1 MPYCLTILLRFS
13 SQKKYQMCTAALLK
27 EYPTC
32 QTCKKC
38 QIISHFCSNEYDNFD
53 IRAPERF
60 EQLNESL

>member
-1 MPYCLTILLRFS
+1 
-13 SQKKYQMCTAALLK
+13 MCTAALLK

-38 QIISHFCSNEYDNFD
+38 QTISHFCSNEYDNFD